1 MLRKKAIRKLLI
13 TFILIYTII
22 TTSSIPKLTNKK
34 NEIQT
39 NLEIN
44 DITNIN
50 TDTIYLINNKNFLVK
65 KVLII
70 QSKKI

>member
-1 MLRKKAIRKLLI
+1 MLRKKVIRKLLI

-50 TDTIYLINNKNFLVK
+50 TDTIY
-65 KVLII
+65 
-70 QSKKI
+70 